1 MNAGPYSDEKFQKY
15 IEEEFIP
22 LKSQCFWDKR
32 TELMKQFDIV
42 WTPTLLIHDPEGKE
56 HYRIVG
62 YVPTD
67 DLLAHLKFGKG
78 KLFFNRHNY
87 ADAIAQFKS
96 VIEQHPDAGVAPEA
110 VFFLGVAEYFKTHD
124 AKVLRRA
131 YETLTSK
138 YPQSEWAR
146 RAKSYSQIPLEE
158 PALYEVK

>member
-1 MNAGPYSDEKFQKY
+1 MNAGPYSYEKFQKY
-15 IEEEFIP
+15 VEEEFIP

-42 WTPTLLIHDPEGKE
+42 WTPTLLIHDSQGKE

-78 KLFFNRHNY
+78 KIFFNHHRY
-87 ADAIAQFKS
+87 AEAILHFKA
-96 VIEQHPDAGVAPEA
+96 VIEQHQNAGVAPEA

-124 AKVLRRA
+124 ARALRRV
-131 YETLTSK
+131 YDTLTSR

-146 RAKSYSQIPLEE
+146 RSQPYSQIPMEE
-158 PALYEVK
+158 SALSTAK

>member
-1 MNAGPYSDEKFQKY
+1 MNAGPYSDEKFQRY

-42 WTPTLLIHDPEGKE
+42 WTPTLLIHDSEGKE

-78 KLFFNRHNY
+78 KLFFNRHRY
-87 ADAIAQFKS
+87 AEAIAQFKS

-124 AKVLRRA
+124 AKALRRV
-131 YETLTSK
+131 YETLISK

-158 PALYEVK
+158 PALSKVK